1 MTTFAVLARPRAL
14 WGRWWL
20 LPLVPAAFALVL
32 FLVPGGQV
40 RPEHVLLAVVTAALG
55 FWGPRAKR
63 FLLDIAPFIAV
74 GLGYD
79 LVRYLRPLFVTEG
92 RVLGCG
98 LRDVELSLFGVG
110 PNLTFGEYLASRHTP
125 AFDLL
130 FAVPYT
136 VFVYLAFFYAA
147 YLFTRDRPRMRR
159 YLYAFAIG
167 NYISFACWL
176 LLPAAPPWYL
186 HAHGCAIQLSAQPSP
201 AGLARVD
208 ELLGI
213 HYFAGFY
220 GRAASVFGALPSMH
234 CAYPLIGLLTAWRV
248 ARWNTRVLH
257 IAYTFCMFFAA
268 LYLEHHW
275 LLDAIAGWLTAL
287 VSVALADRLL
297 ARFPVAVSPVEP
309 AAGLSL
315 GALLSPR
322 AEARPVLGAL
332 SDQER
337 T

>member
-1 MTTFAVLARPRAL
+1 LGFVARARAL
-14 WGRWWL
+14 WGPWWL

-32 FLVPGGQV
+32 FLAPWGQL
-40 RPEHVLLAVVTAALG
+40 RPEHVLLGVATALIG
-55 FWGPRAKR
+55 YWGPRAKR
-63 FLLDIAPFIAV
+63 FLVDIGPYIVV

-79 LVRYLRPLFVTEG
+79 LVRYARRFFVTEE

-110 PNLTFGEYLASRHTP
+110 PNTTFGEFLASHHTP
-125 AFDLL
+125 VLDLL

-136 VFVYLAFFYAA
+136 IFVYLAFGYAA
-147 YLFTRDRPRMRR
+147 YLFVRDRPRMRR
-159 YLYAFAIG
+159 YLYAFAIA

-186 HAHGCAIQLSAQPSP
+186 HTHGCAIDLATLPSP

-208 ELLGI
+208 TLLGI

-220 GRAASVFGALPSMH
+220 GRAASVFGAMPSMH

-248 ARWNTRVLH
+248 ARWNTRVIH
-257 IAYTFCMFFAA
+257 IAYVLCMFFAA
-268 LYLEHHW
+268 LYLDHHW
-275 LLDAIAGWLTAL
+275 LLDAIGGWATAF
-287 VSVALADRLL
+287 VAVALADRLL
-297 ARFPVAVSPVEP
+297 ARS
-309 AAGLSL
+309 AAL
-315 GALLSPR
+315 ALR
-322 AEARPVLGAL
+322 IEASRPLQAL
-332 SDQER
+332 SNQEQ